1 MKENM
6 APFIRPER
14 LKQLLMTVIF
24 MLNLDQSTLPLYQT
38 YRNLLKRVWFR
49 LLIQLQYA
57 LVVFQIINPYVLP
70 AISKYQQNWTIQKR
84 FN

>member
-38 YRNLLKRVWFR
+38 YRNLLKRV
-49 LLIQLQYA
+49 
-57 LVVFQIINPYVLP
+57 
-70 AISKYQQNWTIQKR
+70 
-84 FN
+84 